1 MNDCI
6 VWSLF
11 AGSNQTSA
19 LKNVAYLGNTY
30 QIKNNFFPFKIETLK
45 QWEIREPDFKQQLL
59 NDDNRFVANY
69 LAKQSLSEEA
79 KKVLDNAK
87 TVYKL
92 FYAHL
97 HLMVTKN
104 WKIDTW
110 DAGWYQ
116 IRRCLAEHNI
126 ATVEMKSLSCANEL
140 LAKKILPQI
149 ESFGFLD
156 KDEVYDEG

>member
-1 MNDCI
+1 
-6 VWSLF
+6 
-11 AGSNQTSA
+11 
-19 LKNVAYLGNTY
+19 
-30 QIKNNFFPFKIETLK
+30 
-45 QWEIREPDFKQQLL
+45 
-59 NDDNRFVANY
+59 
-69 LAKQSLSEEA
+69 
-79 KKVLDNAK
+79 
-87 TVYKL
+87 
-92 FYAHL
+92 
-97 HLMVTKN
+97 MVTKN